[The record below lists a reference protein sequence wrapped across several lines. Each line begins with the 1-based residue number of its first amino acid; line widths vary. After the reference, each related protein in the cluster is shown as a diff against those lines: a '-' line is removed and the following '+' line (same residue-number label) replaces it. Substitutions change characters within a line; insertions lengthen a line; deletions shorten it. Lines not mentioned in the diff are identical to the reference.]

1 MVAHGEPVHLSPKEY
16 RLLQV
21 LAQHA
26 GNVVTHQ
33 HLLKEV
39 WGNAHKEDAH
49 YLRIFVRKLRSK
61 IEKDPARPTILTTE
75 LGVGYRLR
83 GD

>member
-1 MVAHGEPVHLSPKEY
+1 
-16 RLLQV
+16 
-21 LAQHA
+21 
-26 GNVVTHQ
+26 
-33 HLLKEV
+33 
-39 WGNAHKEDAH
+39 
-49 YLRIFVRKLRSK
+49 LRIFVRRLRGK